1 LRVLVVFELTPLLNP
16 RKLRPIF
23 SRVGLHGC
31 QSPRRL
37 TRTVRKKV
45 RAYHI
50 RRHARARNG
59 RWAMSARGE
68 ADAVRSRSS
77 FLAAAEPLARGDWMS
92 ASCPHQAAFVATM
105 RRSSRGR
112 RATGGS
118 DERDGVK
125 GAGRSV
131 RRPSKPERLP
141 RTTRPRTGTLVDD
154 LPPDVGGIPDG
165 ANSPTL
171 RIRAV
176 VRPGRRRRYGRSQK
190 RLTPDIVEAH
200 RSLSNLALFLKLAP
214 KPVRLRITYARWD
227 RCAALD
233 SRCLPPD
240 RHQTDSLVGA
250 SPRGF
255 AAGSR

>member
-1 LRVLVVFELTPLLNP
+1 MWRVRYPLRFDRFYFGSSLGLRLDLEHPACPFKLRVLVVFELTPLLNP

-118 DERDGVK
+118 DERDGLK
-125 GAGRSV
+125 GAAEVSA
-131 RRPSKPERLP
+131 
-141 RTTRPRTGTLVDD
+141 D
-154 LPPDVGGIPDG
+154 LPNRNACRERRDRG
-165 ANSPTL
+165 
-171 RIRAV
+171 RA
-176 VRPGRRRRYGRSQK
+176 RSSMTC
-190 RLTPDIVEAH
+190 RLTWGAY
-200 RSLSNLALFLKLAP
+200 RMAP
-214 KPVRLRITYARWD
+214 ILRL
-227 RCAALD
+227 
-233 SRCLPPD
+233 
-240 RHQTDSLVGA
+240 
-250 SPRGF
+250 
-255 AAGSR
+255 